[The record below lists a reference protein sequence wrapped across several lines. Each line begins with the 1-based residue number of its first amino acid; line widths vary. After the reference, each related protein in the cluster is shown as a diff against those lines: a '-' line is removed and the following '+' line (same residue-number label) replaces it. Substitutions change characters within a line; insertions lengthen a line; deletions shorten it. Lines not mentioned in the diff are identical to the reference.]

1 VFRLTAPLLLSL
13 LLFGTC
19 ANGPGAEPSG
29 RLADDPRQEQAGPAA
44 PADTLVARDGGEV
57 RLGQPLRER
66 LLAQDTLWAR
76 ALRVHYD
83 AIVMDGHV
91 DTPTLKLDHG
101 YDFGRRNPTRNA
113 TGHVDLPKMIEGGLD
128 APFFAIY
135 VARNYGEGQAATD
148 RALAMIRELKRQV
161 AALDGIEMAYSAADV
176 LRLTR
181 SGRKAALMG
190 LEGGHALQ
198 GSVEVLRQLHAEGIR
213 YVGVTHTNT
222 NSWADSS
229 QDRPRHGGL
238 NDLGRQLVR
247 EMNRLGVLVDLS
259 HASDEAFY
267 DAVEVS
273 RAPIILS
280 HSSMRALVDTPRN
293 VTDDMLRALAA
304 NGGVIMVNFF
314 DPTVNGYLT
323 HEVMD
328 AVHRRVRE
336 HYGGNQRMVWQAT
349 AEERAARGLGKATVS
364 DVVDH
369 IEHAIRVAGID
380 HVGLGSD
387 FDGVFSLPT
396 GLEDATRL
404 PFITYELLR
413 RGYSEGDV
421 RKVLGGNT
429 LRVIAEAE
437 AVAREL
443 QAEAAEAVAA
453 P

>member
-1 VFRLTAPLLLSL
+1 VLRLTAPLLLSF

-19 ANGPGAEPSG
+19 ADGPGAEPAG
-29 RLADDPRQEQAGPAA
+29 ALAEGSRQQDAG

-83 AIVMDGHV
+83 ALVMDGHV
-91 DTPTLKLDHG
+91 DTPTLMLDDG
-101 YDFGRRNPTRNA
+101 YGFGRRNQTRNA
-113 TGHVDLPKMIEGGLD
+113 SGHVDLPKMIEGGLD

-181 SGRKAALMG
+181 SGQKAVLMG

-198 GSVEVLRQLHAEGIR
+198 GSPEVLRQLHAEGIR
-213 YVGVTHTNT
+213 YVGLTHTN
-222 NSWADSS
+222 SHGWADSS

-238 NDLGRQLVR
+238 NDLGRELIR
-247 EMNRLGVLVDLS
+247 EMNRLGVLADLS

-273 RAPIILS
+273 HAPIILS

-314 DPTVNGYLT
+314 DPTVNSHLT
-323 HEVMD
+323 QDVMD

-336 HYGGNQRMVWQAT
+336 EYGGNQRMVWQAT

-369 IEHAIRVAGID
+369 IEHAIRVAGVN

-443 QAEAAEAVAA
+443 QAEAAEPVAA